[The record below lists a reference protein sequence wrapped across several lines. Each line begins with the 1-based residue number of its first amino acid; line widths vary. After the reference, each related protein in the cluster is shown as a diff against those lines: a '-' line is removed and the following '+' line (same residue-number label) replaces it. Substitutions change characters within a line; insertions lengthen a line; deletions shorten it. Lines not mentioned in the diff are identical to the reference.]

1 MQLRVLPSKKLICGQ
16 HELDLSTPQ
25 VMGILNVTPDSF
37 SDGGKFNSLD
47 QALKRAEQIVAEG
60 GSIID
65 VGGESTRPHAT
76 VVSNAEEMDRVL
88 PVIEAISQNF
98 DIVISV
104 DTSSPELMTEAVK
117 AGAHIWN
124 DVRALIR
131 PHALQTAA
139 TLNIPVV
146 LMHTRGEPSTMNDL
160 AIYEDVVAEVI
171 SELQQRVTQAIETGV
186 KPEHIIIDA
195 GFGFA
200 KNTEQNLKLL
210 NELWQVV
217 DYFKLP
223 MLTGL
228 SRKRFLGEVSGGLPA
243 EQRLYAGLSAHLIA
257 VQQGSSIIRTHDVLA
272 TVQSLKMWTAFHEI
286 K

>member
-1 MQLRVLPSKKLICGQ
+1 MQLRALPSKKLIFGQ

-37 SDGGKFNSLD
+37 SDGGKFNNVD
-47 QALKRAEQIVAEG
+47 QALKRAEQIIAEG
-60 GSIID
+60 GNIID
-65 VGGESTRPHAT
+65 VGGESTRPHAAA
-76 VVSNAEEMDRVL
+76 VSNAEEMDRVL
-88 PVIEAISQNF
+88 PVIQAISQNL

-104 DTSSPELMTEAVK
+104 DTSSPELMIEAVK
-117 AGAHIWN
+117 VGAHIWN
-124 DVRALIR
+124 DVRALVR
-131 PHALQTAA
+131 PNALDTAA
-139 TLNIPVV
+139 KLNIPVV

-160 AIYEDVVAEVI
+160 AVYEDVVAEVI
-171 SELQQRVTQAIETGV
+171 VELQQRVNQAINAGV
-186 KPEHIIIDA
+186 NPEHIIIDA

-200 KNTEQNLKLL
+200 KNTAQNLKLL
-210 NELWQVV
+210 NELWQFV
-217 DYFKLP
+217 DHFNMP

-228 SRKRFLGEVSGGLPA
+228 SRKRFLGEVSGGQPA

-272 TVQSLKMWTAFHEI
+272 TVQSLKLWTALHEI